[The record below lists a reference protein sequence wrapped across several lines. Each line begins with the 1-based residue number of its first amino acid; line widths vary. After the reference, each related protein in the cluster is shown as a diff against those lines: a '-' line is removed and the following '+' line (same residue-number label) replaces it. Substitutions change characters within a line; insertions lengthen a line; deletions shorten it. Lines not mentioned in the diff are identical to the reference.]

1 MTAVLDRCVR
11 VALIPGIYTPTEV
24 LETTGMTT
32 MTLIIAHIAWVLD
45 YRSETGTLPRKT

>member
-11 VALIPGIYTPTEV
+11 VALIPGIYTEV